1 MAVGGA
7 KETTVITLAKASDL
21 TLTAFTAA
29 AVVTALRMP
38 AQGGWATARLHVVP
52 AASQAASQAARPGG
66 GGSIGE
72 SSSAGPH
79 DAPETLAPL
88 APARNCPEAVCTTGF
103 PGAACAR
110 GLRTA
115 PAPATPA
122 LPGTAR

>member
-7 KETTVITLAKASDL
+7 KETTVITLAKASAL

-52 AASQAASQAARPGG
+52 VASQAAMPGG

-79 DAPETLAPL
+79 DSPETLTPL

-110 GLRTA
+110 GLRAATA
-115 PAPATPA
+115 PTTPA